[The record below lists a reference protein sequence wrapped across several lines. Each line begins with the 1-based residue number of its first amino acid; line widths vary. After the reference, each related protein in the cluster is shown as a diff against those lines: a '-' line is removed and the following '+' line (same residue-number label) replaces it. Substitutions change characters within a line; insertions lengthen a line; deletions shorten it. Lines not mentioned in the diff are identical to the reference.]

1 MSVPGCKLHRLHQ
14 TKSGCRW
21 PMRNPPIS
29 SVPPLSAS
37 YRSGCW
43 GSRGIQCRYASPEW
57 PNKMIFGSAGHISDV
72 APLSAFG
79 VQYSGTSA
87 HDVTVNV
94 DRINGVCDTYAV
106 IVPEDIS
113 DIARI
118 AFGTVV
124 DKYLCR

>member
-1 MSVPGCKLHRLHQ
+1 
-14 TKSGCRW
+14 
-21 PMRNPPIS
+21 
-29 SVPPLSAS
+29 
-37 YRSGCW
+37 
-43 GSRGIQCRYASPEW
+43 
-57 PNKMIFGSAGHISDV
+57 MIFGSAGHISDV